1 MKISVTRRKKQTN
14 VNSQQSLTVL
24 FRVCEATEIDGAGTG
39 RDHQGSGSDH
49 VHQGFDSGDV
59 DLDQDCAAWDVVK
72 ELNTS
77 TGGDN

>member
-1 MKISVTRRKKQTN
+1 MKNSVTRRKKLTN

-24 FRVCEATEIDGAGTG
+24 FRVCEANESDVAGTG
-39 RDHQGSGSDH
+39 RDHQGFGSDP

-59 DLDQDCAAWDVVK
+59 DLGQDCAVWEVIK
-72 ELNTS
+72 KLNTS